1 MLTNLLNYDNNN
13 LEDKMAEITV
23 KLKDELIKE
32 YGKIFVKNFV
42 EKQLEHL
49 ELFREMDEIEQQ
61 IKDSN
66 MDYEKELE
74 IIREKAWQEYKKDY
88 FD

>member
-1 MLTNLLNYDNNN
+1 MLTNLLIYDNNN
-13 LEDKMAEITV
+13 LEDKMTEITV
-23 KLKDELIKE
+23 KLKDEMIKE
-32 YGKIFVKNFV
+32 YGKLFIKNFV

-74 IIREKAWQEYKKDY
+74 NIKEKAWQEYKKDY

>member
-1 MLTNLLNYDNNN
+1 MLTNLLIYDNNK
-13 LEDKMAEITV
+13 LEDKMTEITV

-32 YGKIFVKNFV
+32 YGKLFIQNFV

-49 ELFREMDEIEQQ
+49 ELFREMDEIEQE

-74 IIREKAWQEYKKDY
+74 NIREKAWQEYKKDY

>member
-1 MLTNLLNYDNNN
+1 MT
-13 LEDKMAEITV
+13 EITV
-23 KLKDELIKE
+23 KLKDEMIKE
-32 YGKIFVKNFV
+32 YGKLFIKNFV

-74 IIREKAWQEYKKDY
+74 NIKEKAWQEYKKDY

>member
-1 MLTNLLNYDNNN
+1 MT
-13 LEDKMAEITV
+13 EITV
-23 KLKDELIKE
+23 KLKDELIKD
-32 YGKIFVKNFV
+32 YGMLFIKNFV

-66 MDYEKELE
+66 MNYEKELE
-74 IIREKAWQEYKKDY
+74 NIREKAWQEYKKDF

>member
-1 MLTNLLNYDNNN
+1 MLTNLLIYDNNK
-13 LEDKMAEITV
+13 LEDKMTEITV

-32 YGKIFVKNFV
+32 YGKLFIQNFV
-42 EKQLEHL
+42 EQQLEHL
-49 ELFREMDEIEQQ
+49 ELFREMDEIEQE

-74 IIREKAWQEYKKDY
+74 NIREKAWQEYKKDY